1 MKNVPVWLMKA
12 ALTCSFLAIIFTAT
26 PSYAIIP
33 IGSPSVDFGG
43 TISVMPE
50 FEVSAT
56 SVGKNE
62 AYTLTL
68 PPAGR
73 LEEKVGTGS
82 WAYLGHGI
90 REKTLSKN
98 VAGTYYY
105 RVVRDKCNGGT
116 CMRSFFHSPTITVTV
131 NGGPSIPLD
140 SLEDQGQYKFEIRT
154 GDINLDGRKDI
165 HIRRISGNANNGVI
179 NETLLQQRPD
189 STFKVSAATSNQLAT
204 AGSWPK
210 ANIQAILYD
219 FNLDGFIDLFLQ
231 GVGGTITGAKDQ
243 MVFSSGA
250 QYNGIAQKVTN
261 INDNFKKTFTSV
273 ANWIIDKDYFR
284 KNILSRSKIR
294 YFWRY
299 FCSWGECRYL
309 LAPQRITYYYYDPE
323 KISADGVLFAR
334 GLSYCMTNSEL
345 VAGSNEAKAI
355 NSVLQRVLGTRV
367 MNGVLVDSGGS
378 LPYEDV
384 HPSNARFLRV
394 LAKLFKT
401 VEVVTTSGNALDVQ
415 PMINHYTGADGY
427 KGISKNEYVRA
438 GEDGYAYFTPDIY
451 FSGKKAKSRLALRKK
466 PIGYFIFNMDD
477 FTSGFEAP
485 RKVTPYNNEPGGGI
499 EIRHKGNAYSTPY
512 RWIIVK

>member
-1 MKNVPVWLMKA
+1 M
-12 ALTCSFLAIIFTAT
+12 T
-26 PSYAIIP
+26 
-33 IGSPSVDFGG
+33 
-43 TISVMPE
+43 

-56 SVGKNE
+56 SVGKNQ

-68 PPAGR
+68 PPAVR

-82 WAYLGHGI
+82 WTYLGHGI
-90 REKTLSKN
+90 REKTLTKS

-105 RVVRDKCNGGT
+105 RVGRNKCNGRWGR
-116 CMRSFFHSPTITVTV
+116 CRRNIYSQTITVTV
-131 NGGPSIPLD
+131 NGGRSIPLD

-179 NETLLQQRPD
+179 SETLLQQRPD
-189 STFKVSAATSNQLAT
+189 STFKVSPATTSQLAT
-204 AGSWPK
+204 AGSWRK
-210 ANIQAILYD
+210 ANIKAVLYD

-250 QYNGIAQKVTN
+250 QYNGIAQTVTN
-261 INDNFKKTFTSV
+261 INANFIKTFASV
-273 ANWIIDKDYFR
+273 ANWIVDKNYFR
-284 KNILSRSKIR
+284 KNIQFRSKVR
-294 YFWRY
+294 YAWRY
-299 FCSWGECRYL
+299 FCSRGECRYRL
-309 LAPQRITYYYYDPE
+309 VPQLIRYYYFDPQ
-323 KISADGVLFAR
+323 KISTDGVLFAR

-345 VAGSNEAKAI
+345 VAGSNQAKAI

-394 LAKLFKT
+394 LAKLFKI
-401 VEVVTTSGNALDVQ
+401 VELLTISGNALDVQ
-415 PMINHYTGADGY
+415 PMINHYTDIKGYTGILKDGY
-427 KGISKNEYVRA
+427 VQA
-438 GEDGYAYFTPDIY
+438 TPDGYAYFTPDIY
-451 FSGKKAKSRLALRKK
+451 FSGKKAKSRLALRNK
-466 PIGYFIFNMDD
+466 PIGYFIFNMDN
-477 FTSGFEAP
+477 FTSGFEPP
-485 RKVTPYNNEPGGGI
+485 RKITPYNNEPGGGI
-499 EIRHKGNAYSTPY
+499 EIRHRGDAYSTPY